1 VKDIVEHIV
10 PFEEVSF
17 AAEKEIKE
25 KLIGFVEDLKQKMD
39 SFNFDACFTKFCL
52 STVPASLA
60 QTIIVKKKKLRGC
73 RGGKSSKASL
83 NGKKKKAERPPLTTT
98 SSSSQVNSRSSTEVT
113 EKFTVPVH
121 TVGKIIVNT
130 LLKNVKL
137 DQQHKFQSQED
148 ASPDTS
154 FEKEGTAQNLIKTK
168 KKEKNKMKKAL
179 LKKKQKNLFQL
190 SQSSSQDSLSR
201 YNNSNNQHISVLAT
215 NSSVLP
221 IPQQQD
227 SGQMHHLK
235 RKFHTLH
242 ESSSSSLCETLAKE
256 IDLLDPVSKGVAS
269 SSFPSLPEVT
279 QNICDLS
286 TKVNDTSEYVKSVCR
301 HLFPLTTFWGNR
313 HNYNKFMS
321 KIDDYLMIGRIES
334 FTMEQ
339 IMHGIQ
345 LSELP
350 WIQYYRETVLNKKC
364 EDEFANEG
372 NQSEC
377 PKKKRKHHQSI
388 QLDQECN
395 HLAYSLIYWIF
406 VNIINFLISN
416 AFYVTEIEGKGSQV
430 FYFQKKVWNEIVQK
444 NMKSFHHHFVPI
456 LLSDEYL
463 AEQETEMKNLLSSST
478 SNPSNLLSNRRP
490 SSMTTVL
497 PSNSINEPS
506 TIVQSSSFPL
516 KRARSNPLP
525 LPGRGEGTAVIT
537 GHGTTEIPRS
547 KSDCRVV
554 FHDLP
559 PLPQDQQK
567 EQQQQQ
573 KGLLPATTK
582 SKSLLFN
589 DWIKKNSSKLPDT
602 SGTLNALLLNSL
614 PKELPSNKV
623 SSTATIT
630 STYSFNRPQPTKT
643 IKTTTT
649 TKSPKL
655 QNFLLQIPPVRFVPK
670 KGTIRPITNLRS
682 KNHFKKG
689 SMSNNNPALEI
700 LSNKNLYNCFHVLK
714 GIYDHKTTTN
724 LKGFSVFGLDEIYQ
738 KICSYKLSVFKKYEQ
753 INLNQDSKK
762 IPKFYMM
769 TLDLEKCY
777 DNIQTPLLYDIMR
790 FILAS
795 FPGGSSSSSSI
806 CSSQLSSST
815 NPLNA
820 FPYERYFPLEKYYN
834 LPNNGVGKEC
844 STTITTPSSSPAA
857 ADSTAFLEEE
867 SLIHRYTLLYTIN
880 SMKRIIIKPIKYVSF
895 ENEILSFQEVGKE
908 IAQNYPSSIIQ
919 DNVIFAKLTRKE
931 ILRLL
936 KIHLFSH
943 IVKMPTNHCFSLP
956 TKKKQTTAIPNKSNP
971 NPGSSSLQNSHYNI
985 PTQYFTQITGIP
997 QGSMLSP
1004 LFCNLY
1010 YGFLENL
1017 FFHLSSKN
1025 GENSCSENNLNAD
1038 PFGLKSQETLITR
1051 LMDDYLIISTDLNHL
1066 KNVYQTIKEEFQSFG
1081 GIINQTKIQTNF
1093 SFDLLSSNKV
1103 PVDQPIND
1111 AVIPEFIN
1119 YCGLKIHSQSLF
1131 VAPHFDKLLTAP
1143 SSSSSP
1149 SSSCLWHSVNIN
1161 YQQITFGLQKSIKQF
1176 FRIKCHSIFLD
1187 NQMNSH
1193 PDYSPQEQRQFIVAN
1208 VYSLFLFTSMR
1219 SFLYYTKL
1227 QKYYFRFLIKEN
1239 YFFASIK
1246 EFISFA
1252 FSLIQIRSNHKISR
1266 KLSLDRKDEDD
1277 DEDDSDDEEVEND
1290 EQDEKKEVQ
1299 VNVKNFGQCP
1309 LTKQE
1314 VENLIF

>member
-1 VKDIVEHIV
+1 
-10 PFEEVSF
+10 
-17 AAEKEIKE
+17 
-25 KLIGFVEDLKQKMD
+25 
-39 SFNFDACFTKFCL
+39 
-52 STVPASLA
+52 
-60 QTIIVKKKKLRGC
+60 
-73 RGGKSSKASL
+73 
-83 NGKKKKAERPPLTTT
+83 
-98 SSSSQVNSRSSTEVT
+98 
-113 EKFTVPVH
+113 
-121 TVGKIIVNT
+121 
-130 LLKNVKL
+130 
-137 DQQHKFQSQED
+137 
-148 ASPDTS
+148 
-154 FEKEGTAQNLIKTK
+154 
-168 KKEKNKMKKAL
+168 
-179 LKKKQKNLFQL
+179 
-190 SQSSSQDSLSR
+190 
-201 YNNSNNQHISVLAT
+201 
-215 NSSVLP
+215 
-221 IPQQQD
+221 
-227 SGQMHHLK
+227 MHHLK

-242 ESSSSSLCETLAKE
+242 ESNSSSLCETLAKE
-256 IDLLDPVSKGVAS
+256 LDRLDPVSEKDGSPS
-269 SSFPSLPEVT
+269 SSPPEVA

-286 TKVNDTSEYVKSVCR
+286 SKVSDASEYVKSICR
-301 HLFPLTTFWGNR
+301 HLFPLTAFWGNR

-350 WIQYYRETVLNKKC
+350 WIQYYRETVLIKKC
-364 EDEFANEG
+364 EDELGDEG
-372 NQSEC
+372 NQSKD

-395 HLAYSLIYWIF
+395 QLAYSLIYWIF

-463 AEQETEMKNLLSSST
+463 AEQETEMKNLLSAST
-478 SNPSNLLSNRRP
+478 SNPSNFLSNRRP
-490 SSMTTVL
+490 SSVTTVL
-497 PSNSINEPS
+497 PSNSMNELS
-506 TIVQSSSFPL
+506 TTVQNSSCPL
-516 KRARSNPLP
+516 KRAHSNPLP
-525 LPGRGEGTAVIT
+525 LPGRGEGTAVNT
-537 GHGTTEIPRS
+537 GYGTTEIPRS
-547 KSDCRVV
+547 KSDCRVE
-554 FHDLP
+554 FQDLP
-559 PLPQDQQK
+559 PLPQQHQK
-567 EQQQQQ
+567 EPQQQQLQ

-614 PKELPSNKV
+614 PKELPPTNV
-623 SSTATIT
+623 SST

-643 IKTTTT
+643 IKKTSV

-689 SMSNNNPALEI
+689 SMSSNNPALEI

-753 INLNQDSKK
+753 LNQTTTTPNPDSKK
-762 IPKFYMM
+762 IIPKFYMM

-815 NPLNA
+815 NSANA
-820 FPYERYFPLEKYYN
+820 FPYERYFPLEKYYS
-834 LPNNGVGKEC
+834 VGKEC
-844 STTITTPSSSPAA
+844 STTMTSSSSAA

-956 TKKKQTTAIPNKSNP
+956 SKKKQTTITPNKSN
-971 NPGSSSLQNSHYNI
+971 SSSSCSALQTSHYNI

-1004 LFCNLY
+1004 LFCNFY

-1025 GENSCSENNLNAD
+1025 DADSCGENNRNTD
-1038 PFGLKSQETLITR
+1038 PFGLKSKETLITR

-1066 KNVYQTIKEEFQSFG
+1066 KNVYLTIKEEFHSFG

-1093 SFDLLSSNKV
+1093 PFDLLSSNKV
-1103 PVDQPIND
+1103 PVDQTIDN
-1111 AVIPEFIN
+1111 AASPEFIN

-1143 SSSSSP
+1143 TSLSSSP
-1149 SSSCLWHSVNIN
+1149 TSSTSSCLWHSVNIN
-1161 YQQITFGLQKSIKQF
+1161 YQQVTFGLQKSIKQF

-1208 VYSLFLFTSMR
+1208 VYSLLLFTAMR

-1266 KLSLDRKDEDD
+1266 KLSLDRKDE
-1277 DEDDSDDEEVEND
+1277 EDEEEEED
-1290 EQDEKKEVQ
+1290 EEDIEFEQKGEESAQ

-1314 VENLIF
+1314 VINFFFCMESSF